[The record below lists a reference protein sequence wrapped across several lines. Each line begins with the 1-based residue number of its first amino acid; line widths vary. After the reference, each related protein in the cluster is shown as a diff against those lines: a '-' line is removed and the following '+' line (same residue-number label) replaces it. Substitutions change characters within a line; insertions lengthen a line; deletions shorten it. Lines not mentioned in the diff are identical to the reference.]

1 MRAVTRPGL
10 TLTAAATVA
19 AALVALAL
27 AIRHRA
33 APAAP
38 PSSALPPLLLWA
50 WERPEYLP
58 RLDTSRVG
66 VAFHAATLRL
76 VGEQVVPSYRRQP
89 LVTPPGTV
97 RVPVVR
103 VEVEARAPHRAAL
116 SAAQRAQVRSRVLEL
131 VRRYGA
137 HAVQVDYDARASE
150 RPFYRA
156 LLDELR
162 AELPPPFH
170 LSMTAL
176 ASWCLDDDWLRHL
189 PVDEVVPMVFRMGA
203 DAPHVR
209 LQLAR
214 RGDFSSP
221 RCRQSVGLVV
231 DEPAPRLPAGRRIWW
246 FNPRSWTEQDLQ
258 AVLGEQQP

>member
-1 MRAVTRPGL
+1 MRAVSRAG
-10 TLTAAATVA
+10 
-19 AALVALAL
+19 LAL
-27 AIRHRA
+27 AVAVLAAVLAARERA
-33 APAAP
+33 APAASP
-38 PSSALPPLLLWA
+38 ALPPLLLWA
-50 WERPEYLP
+50 WERPEHLP
-58 RLDTSRVG
+58 PLDSSRVG

-76 VGEQVVPSYRRQP
+76 VGEQVVPAYRRHP
-89 LVTPPGTV
+89 LGVPPGMV

-103 VEVEARAPHRAAL
+103 LEVEARAPHRAAL

-131 VRRYGA
+131 VRRYNA
-137 HAVQVDYDARASE
+137 RAVQVDYDARASE

-162 AELPPPFH
+162 AALPPPFH

-176 ASWCLDDDWLRHL
+176 ASWCLDDDWLQHL

-209 LQLAR
+209 VELAR

-231 DEPAPRLPAGRRIWW
+231 DEPAPRLPPGRRTWW